1 MNIIVQKFGGTSTR
15 SRESRSNMYNN
26 IIREVNNG
34 NKVVAVVS
42 AMGRY
47 DDPYATDTLL
57 SIVNTKQLTDEEID
71 RLTSIGETISTLVC
85 KSELASLGYRCETI
99 TNAELGIVT
108 DSTFNNA
115 TINKVEGKD
124 ILEKLNY
131 ADVVF
136 CPGFQ
141 GHSIHGKITTL
152 GRGGSD
158 LSAVAIGVAI
168 DASEVEIYSDVNGIY
183 TADPR
188 IVPNAIKLDFISYA
202 EMLELSKNGA
212 KVLNHRCVQ
221 LAASHN
227 IAIHA
232 RSSFEDIPG
241 TYVIGDDR
249 IMKENLNQLII
260 SGITGSQN
268 EARITLVKVD
278 ATNNSAG
285 NLFTYV
291 IGDDRIMKE
300 NLNQLIISGITGS
313 QNEARITLVKV
324 DATNNSAGN
333 LFEKIADAGVN
344 VNVFNQALVGGGKM
358 DISLIISD
366 VDVPTVVNIIN
377 DLKPQLNAHRVIVR
391 GNIGK
396 VSVIGVGIK
405 NNRGMFQKAYNTL
418 NNNGINVEMTS
429 CSEINISCYIDRDDV
444 RQAQILLHKAFL
456 GRGN

>member
-15 SRESRSNMYNN
+15 SRETRATMYRN
-26 IIREVNNG
+26 IIREVNKG

-42 AMGRY
+42 AMGRF

-57 SIVNTKQLTDEEID
+57 SIVDTQQLSDEEVD

-85 KSELASLGYRCETI
+85 KGELTGLGYHSATC
-99 TNAELGIVT
+99 TNRELGIVT
-108 DSTFNNA
+108 DSDFQNA
-115 TINKVEGKD
+115 TIHKVEGEH

-141 GHSIHGKITTL
+141 GHSSHGKITTL

-168 DASEVEIYSDVNGIY
+168 DASEVEIYSDVKGIY

-188 IVPNAIKLDFISYA
+188 VIPDAIKLDYISYA
-202 EMLELSKNGA
+202 EMLELAKNGA

-221 LAASHN
+221 LAAKHD

-232 RSSFEDIPG
+232 RSSFEDTTG
-241 TYVIGDDR
+241 TYVIGDER

-278 ATNNSAG
+278 STNNSAG
-285 NLFTYV
+285 
-291 IGDDRIMKE
+291 
-300 NLNQLIISGITGS
+300 Q
-313 QNEARITLVKV
+313 
-324 DATNNSAGN
+324 
-333 LFEKIADAGVN
+333 LFERIAEAGVN

-366 VDVPTVVNIIN
+366 EDVPTVVDIIN
-377 DLKPQLNAHRVIVR
+377 DLKQSLSPDRTIVR
-391 GNIGK
+391 GNVGK

-418 NNNGINVEMTS
+418 SNNGINVEMTS

-444 RQAQILLHKAFL
+444 KKAQILLHEAFL
-456 GRGN
+456 NEGGNE

>member
-1 MNIIVQKFGGTSTR
+1 M
-15 SRESRSNMYNN
+15 SR
-26 IIREVNNG
+26 I
-34 NKVVAVVS
+34 S
-42 AMGRY
+42 AY
-47 DDPYATDTLL
+47 
-57 SIVNTKQLTDEEID
+57 
-71 RLTSIGETISTLVC
+71 
-85 KSELASLGYRCETI
+85 
-99 TNAELGIVT
+99 
-108 DSTFNNA
+108 
-115 TINKVEGKD
+115 
-124 ILEKLNY
+124 ILEKLKY
-131 ADVVF
+131 ADIVF

-141 GHSIHGKITTL
+141 GHSVHGKITTL

-285 NLFTYV
+285 NLF
-291 IGDDRIMKE
+291 
-300 NLNQLIISGITGS
+300 
-313 QNEARITLVKV
+313 
-324 DATNNSAGN
+324 
-333 LFEKIADAGVN
+333 EKIADAGVN

-396 VSVIGVGIK
+396 VSVIG
-405 NNRGMFQKAYNTL
+405 MFQKAYNTL
-418 NNNGINVEMTS
+418 SNNGINVEMTS

>member
-1 MNIIVQKFGGTSTR
+1 MKVIVQKFGGTSTR
-15 SRESRSNMYNN
+15 SVETREHMYKN
-26 IIREVNNG
+26 IIRELEAG

-57 SIVNTKQLTDEEID
+57 SIVNTDELTDEEID

-85 KSELASLGYRCETI
+85 KSELSKMGYNVETV
-99 TNAELGIVT
+99 TNVELGIQT
-108 DSTFNNA
+108 DSHHMNA
-115 TINKVEGKD
+115 TITTVEGHH
-124 ILEKLNY
+124 IQEKLSR
-131 ADVVF
+131 ADIVI

-141 GHSIHGKITTL
+141 GYSQKGKVTTL

-188 IVPNAIKLDFISYA
+188 IVPDAIKLDYISYA

-221 LAASHN
+221 LAAKHD
-227 IAIHA
+227 IVIHA
-232 RSSFEDIPG
+232 RSSFDASQG
-241 TYVIGDDR
+241 TYVLGDER
-249 IMKENLNQLII
+249 IMKDHLNQLII

-268 EARITLVKVD
+268 EARVTLVGVD
-278 ATNNSAG
+278 AKVNGAG
-285 NLFTYV
+285 
-291 IGDDRIMKE
+291 
-300 NLNQLIISGITGS
+300 Q
-313 QNEARITLVKV
+313 
-324 DATNNSAGN
+324 
-333 LFEKIADAGVN
+333 LFEKIADANVN

-358 DISLIISD
+358 DISLIIND
-366 VDVPTVVNIIN
+366 KDVPAVVEVIN
-377 DLKPQLNAHRVIVR
+377 DLKEILKPQKTIVR

-396 VSVIGVGIK
+396 VAVIGVGIK
-405 NNRGMFQKAYNTL
+405 NNKGMFQKVYNTL
-418 NNNGINVEMTS
+418 MSNDINVEMTS

-444 RQAQILLHKAFL
+444 KKRKFYYMKHS
-456 GRGN
+456 

>member
-1 MNIIVQKFGGTSTR
+1 MKVIVQKFGGTSTR
-15 SRESRSNMYNN
+15 SIETRQHMYKNIVREL
-26 IIREVNNG
+26 ENG

-57 SIVNTKQLTDEEID
+57 SIVHTDELTDEEID

-85 KSELASLGYRCETI
+85 KSELAKMGYAVETV
-99 TNAELGIVT
+99 TNTELGIMT
-108 DSTFNNA
+108 DSHHMNA
-115 TINKVEGKD
+115 TITTVEGRHILDKLSRAD
-124 ILEKLNY
+124 I
-131 ADVVF
+131 VI

-141 GHSIHGKITTL
+141 GYSKNGKITTL

-188 IVPNAIKLDFISYA
+188 IVPNAKKLDYISYS

-221 LAASHN
+221 LAAKHD
-227 IAIHA
+227 IMIHA
-232 RSSFEDIPG
+232 RSSFDNQKG
-241 TYVIGDDR
+241 TYVLGDDK
-249 IMKENLNQLII
+249 IMKDHLNQLII

-268 EARITLVKVD
+268 EARVTLVGVD
-278 ATNNSAG
+278 AKVNGAG
-285 NLFTYV
+285 
-291 IGDDRIMKE
+291 
-300 NLNQLIISGITGS
+300 Q
-313 QNEARITLVKV
+313 
-324 DATNNSAGN
+324 
-333 LFEKIADAGVN
+333 LFEKISDANVN

-358 DISLIISD
+358 DISLIIND
-366 VDVPTVVNIIN
+366 KDVPAVVEVIN
-377 DLKPQLNAHRVIVR
+377 ELKEILKPQKTIVR

-396 VSVIGVGIK
+396 VAVIGVGIK
-405 NNRGMFQKAYNTL
+405 NNKGMFQKVYNTL
-418 NNNGINVEMTS
+418 MNNDINVEMTS

-444 RQAQILLHKAFL
+444 KKAQVLLHEAFL
-456 GRGN
+456 G

>member
-15 SRESRSNMYNN
+15 SVETREHMYKN
-26 IIREVNNG
+26 IIRELEAG

-57 SIVNTKQLTDEEID
+57 SIVNTDELTDEEID

-85 KSELASLGYRCETI
+85 KSELSKMGYNVETV
-99 TNAELGIVT
+99 TNVELGIQT
-108 DSTFNNA
+108 DSHHMNA
-115 TINKVEGKD
+115 TITTVEGHH
-124 ILEKLNY
+124 IQEKLSR
-131 ADVVF
+131 ADIVI

-141 GHSIHGKITTL
+141 GYSQKGKVTTL

-188 IVPNAIKLDFISYA
+188 IVPDAIKLDYISYA

-221 LAASHN
+221 LAAKHD
-227 IAIHA
+227 IVIHA
-232 RSSFEDIPG
+232 RSSFDASQG
-241 TYVIGDDR
+241 TYVLGDER
-249 IMKENLNQLII
+249 IMKDHLNQLII

-268 EARITLVKVD
+268 EARVTLVGVD
-278 ATNNSAG
+278 AKVNGAG
-285 NLFTYV
+285 
-291 IGDDRIMKE
+291 
-300 NLNQLIISGITGS
+300 Q
-313 QNEARITLVKV
+313 
-324 DATNNSAGN
+324 
-333 LFEKIADAGVN
+333 LFEKIADANVN

-358 DISLIISD
+358 DISLIIND
-366 VDVPTVVNIIN
+366 KDVPAVVEVIN
-377 DLKPQLNAHRVIVR
+377 DLKEILKPQKTIVR

-396 VSVIGVGIK
+396 VAVIGVGIK
-405 NNRGMFQKAYNTL
+405 NNKGMFQKVYNTL
-418 NNNGINVEMTS
+418 MSNDINVEMTS

-444 RQAQILLHKAFL
+444 KKAQVLLHEAFL
-456 GRGN
+456 G